1 MSHSPTARLPFGLT
15 LLLLACSAVP
25 ALALEPFAADYRA
38 SYMGINTNAR
48 MSLAQDDGRW
58 NYRLELTGAG
68 VRLIQ
73 STTFAVQTR
82 AGGEVWQPLAGEDI
96 RRGESG
102 LGALLVKN
110 RSIETT
116 WDWEKREVRW
126 TGDVSPEREGPVAI
140 QPGDV
145 DAMLLNLALVR
156 DVLARKPLNYRLVE
170 SGRAKEQRF
179 QRAGS
184 EEISING
191 ETRRALKV
199 IREDGSRRIT
209 AWIVDGLPVPARLL
223 QQRNG
228 REEIDLRLIGM
239 R

>member
-1 MSHSPTARLPFGLT
+1 MSHSLTTRLPFALP
-15 LLLLACSAVP
+15 LLLLACFAVP

-38 SYMGINTNAR
+38 SYMGINANAR
-48 MSLAQDDGRW
+48 MSLAEEDGRW

-73 STTFAVQTR
+73 STLFAVQTR
-82 AGGEVWQPLAGEDI
+82 AGNELWQPLAGEEI

-110 RSIETT
+110 RSIQAA
-116 WDWEKREVRW
+116 WDWEKLEARW
-126 TGDVSPEREGPVAI
+126 TGDTSPERAGPVPI

-156 DVLARKPLNYRLVE
+156 DVQARKPLRYRLVE

-184 EEISING
+184 EEISLNG

-209 AWIVDGLPVPARLL
+209 AWVVDGLPVPARLL

-228 REEIDLRLIGM
+228 RDEIDLRLIGM